1 MAPPGCIG
9 LSCRLPRAFPA
20 FGLAAAIL
28 VLVVAPAT
36 AQQPEESDDPVVTS
50 FIRNVTRVEHW
61 SFFEPPEGG
70 GDPTYSLFGNRAT
83 LGVRVVS
90 RRLVV
95 QGSLQYAQMI
105 GLPRRSIGPG
115 PLGPGPIFY
124 VSAENSRAYQLYF
137 KTLSLRLK
145 NIMPRLSIEIGRMT
159 YESGENTPFAGR
171 LIGNAEWSMFERA
184 FDGVRLDYQGL
195 AWRIHGSFVMP
206 TQGAFEESASPTI
219 GLVKV
224 TTASASRGGFEMFAH
239 NYRDTRAI
247 AARPDNTGARA
258 SRVDVTLQTVGG
270 ALTRTFAGLDV
281 QLWGALQ
288 RGHWYGDEHR
298 ARSGSAEA
306 GYRWTRVRAEPALSA
321 GLLHASG
328 DDDPNDVTHGTFFP
342 MLPTTAPPVLAGTYA
357 QMNISDVYVR
367 GGATPHPR
375 LSVSAELH
383 RLSLAS
389 RQNRWYSGTGATAFA
404 GTYFGYSSR
413 ASTLATGLGTF
424 MQLSIESSFTPNW
437 RVSAT
442 TGLIR
447 GGAVVRRQFAGR
459 SLVVFVLENTLSF
472 P

>member
-1 MAPPGCIG
+1 M
-9 LSCRLPRAFPA
+9 RRAFQA
-20 FGLAAAIL
+20 LSLAAA
-28 VLVVAPAT
+28 VLVFVVTPAT
-36 AQQPEESDDPVVTS
+36 AQQPEQPGEPEVTPI
-50 FIRNVTRVEHW
+50 IRNVTRIERW

-83 LGVRVVS
+83 LGVRVDS
-90 RRLVV
+90 RRLTV
-95 QGSLQYAQMI
+95 QGALQYAQMI

-145 NIMPRLSIEIGRMT
+145 NVVPRLSIEIGRMT
-159 YESGENTPFAGR
+159 YESGEHTPFAGR

-184 FDGVRLDYQGL
+184 FDGVRVDYQGP
-195 AWRIHGSFVMP
+195 AWDVHASFVMP

-219 GLVKV
+219 GLVQV
-224 TTASASRGGFEMFAH
+224 TSARASRAGFEMFAH
-239 NYRDTRAI
+239 NYRDTRAVG
-247 AARPDNTGARA
+247 ARPDNTGARA
-258 SRVDVTLQTVGG
+258 SRVDVALQTVGG
-270 ALTRTFAGLDV
+270 AFVRKISGVDV
-281 QLWGALQ
+281 QLWGAWQ
-288 RGHWYGDEHR
+288 HGDWYGDEHR
-298 ARSGSAEA
+298 AVSGSGEA
-306 GYRWTRVRAEPALSA
+306 GYSWTRVRSEPALSA
-321 GLLHASG
+321 GLLYASG
-328 DDDPNDVTHGTFFP
+328 DDDPNDGTHGTFFP
-342 MLPTTAPPVLAGTYA
+342 MVPTTAPPVLAGTYA
-357 QMNISDVYVR
+357 QMNVRDVYVR
-367 GGATPHPR
+367 GGATPHRR
-375 LSVSAELH
+375 LSVSAEVH

-389 RQNRWYSGTGATAFA
+389 RQDRWYSGTGATAFA

-424 MQLSIESSFTPNW
+424 VQLSAESPLTPHW

-459 SLVVFVLENTLSF
+459 SLAVFVFESSVSF